1 MTSHR
6 PIELGDEERR
16 GIEEAE
22 RLVKEAEFGA
32 RELAGWSFWFSGA
45 LALTLTGFQLW
56 TAAFGALPGVLQRS
70 VHLTFTLSLAFLFYP
85 MMTSARQRRPPGGG
99 PAPPP
104 RRGGGRPR

>member
-32 RELAGWSFWFSGA
+32 RELAGWSFWLAGP
-45 LALTLTGFQLW
+45 LALGMTAFQLW
-56 TAAFGALPGVLQRS
+56 TAAVGALPAAKQRS
-70 VHLTFTLSLAFLFYP
+70 IPLTFALLLGFMFYP
-85 MMTSARQRRPPGGG
+85 AAKRARGRRLPWYDL
-99 PAPPP
+99 A
-104 RRGGGRPR
+104 